1 MKNFTYEDAGV
12 NKEEG
17 YREVALIK
25 NIVKDTYTEGV
36 LGSLGS
42 FSGLFEIGKG
52 YKNPVLV
59 SGTDGVGTKVIVAQ
73 MADKHDTVGIDC
85 VAMCVND
92 ILCQG
97 AKPLFFLDYIATGRL
112 VAEKM
117 ANIVKGVAQGCK
129 QAGAALIGGETA
141 EMPGVYKDEDYDMA
155 GFCVGIVEKDKIIDG
170 KKNIKEGDIIIGL
183 ASSGIHSNGY
193 SLVRK
198 VIFEHK
204 KLKVDDKI
212 GSQGKTVAEYL
223 LEPTKIYAKSI
234 LKLME
239 EVNIHG
245 LSHIT
250 GGGLYENVPRV
261 LNENLDAKIYKKDI
275 KEKEIFNILK
285 DLANLDE
292 EEMYNTFN
300 MGVGMTVFV
309 DKEDVEK
316 TMKIL
321 KEQGEDAFII
331 GEVVKGEG
339 KVELC

>member
-1 MKNFTYEDAGV
+1 
-12 NKEEG
+12 
-17 YREVALIK
+17 
-25 NIVKDTYTEGV
+25 
-36 LGSLGS
+36 
-42 FSGLFEIGKG
+42 
-52 YKNPVLV
+52 
-59 SGTDGVGTKVIVAQ
+59 
-73 MADKHDTVGIDC
+73 
-85 VAMCVND
+85 
-92 ILCQG
+92 
-97 AKPLFFLDYIATGRL
+97 
-112 VAEKM
+112 
-117 ANIVKGVAQGCK
+117 
-129 QAGAALIGGETA
+129 
-141 EMPGVYKDEDYDMA
+141 
-155 GFCVGIVEKDKIIDG
+155 
-170 KKNIKEGDIIIGL
+170 
-183 ASSGIHSNGY
+183 
-193 SLVRK
+193 
-198 VIFEHK
+198 
-204 KLKVDDKI
+204 
-212 GSQGKTVAEYL
+212 
-223 LEPTKIYAKSI
+223 
-234 LKLME
+234 ME